1 MSEDKREILLLTH
14 GGWGMSLLKGIEMLL
29 GKVEF
34 VHEIPLEPAY
44 TLPEYMQLVREHAET
59 MASGS
64 LILTDLIG
72 GTTSNVA
79 AVIGNQTGIKVF
91 CGLNAPM
98 LLEACVELQNDGVL
112 DFYAILAAGKGACMD
127 VVAAV
132 RSTMAQN
139 S

>member
-1 MSEDKREILLLTH
+1 MSESNAEILLLTH
-14 GGWGMSLLKGIEMLL
+14 GGWGMSLVKGIEMLL
-29 GKVEF
+29 GKVDF
-34 VHEIPLEPAY
+34 VPLEPTY
-44 TLPEYMQLVREHAET
+44 TLPEYMQMVKEHAEA
-59 MASGS
+59 MSVDS

-98 LLEACVELQNDGVL
+98 LLEACVELQNDGAF
-112 DFYAILAAGKGACMD
+112 DFDAILAAGQGACMD

-132 RSTMAQN
+132 RSTMVQKA
-139 S
+139 

>member
-44 TLPEYMQLVREHAET
+44 TLPEYMQLVKEHAEA

-98 LLEACVELQNDGVL
+98 LLEACVEFQNDGAF
-112 DFYAILAAGKGACMD
+112 DFDAILAAGRGACMD

-132 RSTMAQN
+132 RSTMAQD

>member
-1 MSEDKREILLLTH
+1 MSESTKEILLLTH
-14 GGWGMSLLKGIEMLL
+14 GGWGMSLVKGIEMLL

-44 TLPEYMQLVREHAET
+44 TLPEYMQLVKEHAET

-79 AVIGNQTGIKVF
+79 AVVGNQTGIKVF

-98 LLEACVELQNDGVL
+98 LLEACVELQNDGAL
-112 DFYAILAAGKGACMD
+112 DFDAVLAAGQGACMD

-132 RSTMAQN
+132 RSTMAQKA
-139 S
+139 

>member
-1 MSEDKREILLLTH
+1 
-14 GGWGMSLLKGIEMLL
+14 
-29 GKVEF
+29 
-34 VHEIPLEPAY
+34 
-44 TLPEYMQLVREHAET
+44 MQLVREHAET

-98 LLEACVELQNDGVL
+98 LLEACVELQNDGAL
-112 DFYAILAAGKGACMD
+112 DFDAILAAGKGACMD